1 VSSIEIA
8 IESLDDLLR
17 CINLSSLLELSGW
30 PKPGNVHRTKNFKDT
45 SFEHFLAG
53 ISAIQPNLRVLC
65 EKVFSMIESE
75 DQSFSNI
82 GLGVFFKESVMEMMK
97 WQKGGNV
104 ILGHILILAPLS
116 SAASICLK
124 LKKRSFTDF
133 ESILRRIIEDSTVE
147 DTLFLYKAIRL
158 SNPGSLGQIDKYDV
172 NDPSASNEI
181 VRNEINL
188 KKIFEKSQDYDLISR
203 EYATGFQIVLKEGL
217 PYFLDSFK
225 KHRDINKTIVN
236 TYLKL
241 LASHPDTLIIR
252 KSSKTEA
259 MKVSEEALK
268 IVLQD
273 GISTKKGLKLTI
285 KLDKKLQEQ
294 NGKLNPGTT
303 ADLLAG
309 VIFCALLSGV
319 IF

>member
-1 VSSIEIA
+1 MSSIEIA

-30 PKPGNVHRTKNFKDT
+30 PKPGNVHRTKNYKDT

-65 EKVFSMIESE
+65 ERVYNVIVNDKS
-75 DQSFSNI
+75 SFSTI
-82 GLGVFFKESVMEMMK
+82 ELGVFFKESVINMMK

-147 DTLFLYKAIRL
+147 DTLCLYQAIRL
-158 SNPGSLGQIDKYDV
+158 SNPGSLGQIDKYDI

-188 KKIFEKSQDYDLISR
+188 KKIFDKSQDYDLISR
-203 EYATGFQIVLKEGL
+203 EYATGFQIILKEGL

-252 KSSKTEA
+252 KSGKTEA

-268 IVLQD
+268 IVLQG